1 MSTTCQQNRPLLS
14 SHDNKITKT
23 HATQFAFISTA
34 HIKLILPM
42 TAKFR
47 YICQNK
53 NGSQLVLGPLEAP
66 YTWG

>member
-1 MSTTCQQNRPLLS
+1 
-14 SHDNKITKT
+14 
-23 HATQFAFISTA
+23 
-34 HIKLILPM
+34 M

-66 YTWG
+66 YMGLV